1 MVDAIDLFGG
11 TWPPSPSSEACS
23 RVARAFAP
31 GGLGLIF
38 VRGAAMAE
46 RETVSARATDPG
58 SSTESCPACA
68 QARLL
73 ALSFELGSLDPIAR
87 GAILASAGVGRDGP
101 RTATHAL
108 SWDDETWCARAVHAN
123 APHCTG
129 ECVSGA
135 TGGGAGRIRE
145 LMDDV
150 GGSLARICAGIA
162 AAADVWL
169 DGSRL
174 GTSSTLPPSAL
185 FKSLVSARAAKAR
198 LVMYAAIGGGGASG
212 PTVGP
217 ATLDEKRPLWQPW
230 HYDFG
235 LFTALTRPAYSRG
248 VRGCEAP
255 QGAGLIVAGHDRIC
269 VPPFDCIAVQA
280 GEAAQL
286 LSWGRL
292 VATPHAVRSPALA
305 AGADVSRAVLAVFCL
320 PPWGLRLPDGGA
332 AVRAATLATSEEASR
347 SLPTDAGVPP
357 LSARWAGGD
366 GDDAQTFAQFAKAT
380 TAAYYGVGGAQRDVK
395 RT

>member
-1 MVDAIDLFGG
+1 MKLEAVGARTTD
-11 TWPPSPSSEACS
+11 SESSS
-23 RVARAFAP
+23 
-31 GGLGLIF
+31 
-38 VRGAAMAE
+38 
-46 RETVSARATDPG
+46 
-58 SSTESCPACA
+58 ESCPACA

-101 RTATHAL
+101 RTATHTI
-108 SWDDETWCARAVHAN
+108 SWDDKTWSARAVHASS
-123 APHCTG
+123 PHCTG
-129 ECVSGA
+129 ECASGA

-150 GGSLARICAGIA
+150 GGSLARICAGVA

-169 DGSRL
+169 DGSRM
-174 GTSSTLPPSAL
+174 GASSTMPHSVL

-198 LVMYAAIGGGGASG
+198 LVMYAAPGVGSSSG
-212 PTVGP
+212 PTSGP
-217 ATLDEKRPLWQPW
+217 VTRDEKRPLWQPW

-255 QGAGLIVAGHDRIC
+255 QGAGLIVAGHDKVC
-269 VPPFDCIAVQA
+269 VPQIDCIAVQA

-305 AGADVSRAVLAVFCL
+305 ADADVSRAVLAVFCL

-332 AVRAATLATSEEASR
+332 ASRAATLASSEEASR
-347 SLPTDAGVPP
+347 SLPADAGVPP
-357 LSARWAGGD
+357 LGARWIGGE
-366 GDDAQTFAQFAKAT
+366 GDSAQTFAQFAKAT
-380 TAAYYGVGGAQRDVK
+380 TAAYYGIGGAQRDVK